1 MPSDPPTLQWGTSS
15 SVSAR
20 RRCPTTAP
28 GPARCPRAHSL
39 TGFAS
44 DAVLAGIVDKRTRVR
59 ADDPDREF
67 PHGGI
72 LPVRRIR
79 AAGASRMP
87 DRRALRSPDSDVRGV
102 VTMQPRLAEDLGVLA
117 LVQRDRRSGLSTPR
131 QHEEPDDAS
140 RYVGIASPSDTDG
153 RASLNRVPADSKC
166 RECKCTYDGTP
177 CIKPSWWRSS
187 VEHQRSGA

>member
-1 MPSDPPTLQWGTSS
+1 MGYVIKRIGLQAVPDDRAWAGSLSPSTQ
-15 SVSAR
+15 
-20 RRCPTTAP
+20 
-28 GPARCPRAHSL
+28 L

-79 AAGASRMP
+79 AAGASRKP

-117 LVQRDRRSGLSTPR
+117 LVQRDR
-131 QHEEPDDAS
+131 
-140 RYVGIASPSDTDG
+140 
-153 RASLNRVPADSKC
+153 
-166 RECKCTYDGTP
+166 
-177 CIKPSWWRSS
+177 
-187 VEHQRSGA
+187 